1 LNFSILSKIFY
12 DDIYPWFNNL
22 GDLCVII
29 IIVVVVCLN
38 GESKKEIQEQK
49 MQRDKRDVEKS
60 EKINV

>member
-1 LNFSILSKIFY
+1 LNFSILSQIFY
-12 DDIYPWFNNL
+12 DDIYPWFKNL

-29 IIVVVVCLN
+29 IIVVVCLN